1 MVIIYIIVN
10 HRVSRHLLARQKLL
24 ISPRFLVVPNL
35 FATKYS
41 KHNRINALLTSFA
54 QPRNYFNLTKRNV
67 AFYPSPIVYSQEPV
81 YVCVCA
87 TPRNLIF
94 TEETIQRRTL
104 HYATAVQIYVCAQ
117 LAPSIKSN
125 PYKKSACSIRYLEDD
140 SNRIQIW
147 LNLAYICTREVL

>member
-67 AFYPSPIVYSQEPV
+67 AFYPSPIVYSQVPV

-104 HYATAVQIYVCAQ
+104 HYATAVQIYILCAI
-117 LAPSIKSN
+117 SSVN
-125 PYKKSACSIRYLEDD
+125 
-140 SNRIQIW
+140 QIES
-147 LNLAYICTREVL
+147 LQEECVLYSLLGR